1 MTYKKGL
8 LFIQQK
14 SSKMFL
20 MAFLVSLTI
29 WLLINLSKT
38 YEKTIAVNLSYSNLE
53 KGTFVKTSDSIL
65 KVKVKGSG
73 FTLLSHKLAE
83 LEFEINTQEFQNKWD
98 WESDDSDLNALF
110 SRNIVV
116 TNVTPR
122 TVLFDIKTLS
132 KKKVPIVSHV
142 KITPKLGYGITVN
155 NLSKDSIFIYG
166 DQVSIDTIFAIKTD
180 VRVFDNSIE
189 SISGHIDLDYKNKGI
204 QIETKSIEYS
214 CEIEQFTQGDFLVE
228 VNVKN
233 APEDKNVT
241 IFPKEVHVQFQAPLS
256 KFIEYKAED
265 FGVYIDVNDV
275 NETNTLPIYINNFPD
290 GVVNTRVLKKT
301 VTYLVVEK

>member
-38 YEKTIAVNLSYSNLE
+38 YEKIIAVNLSYSNLE
-53 KGTFVKTSDSIL
+53 EGTFVKTSDSIL
-65 KVKVKGSG
+65 KVKIKGSG

-83 LEFEINTQEFQNKWD
+83 LEFEINTQEFQNKWV
-98 WESDDSDLNALF
+98 WETDDSGLNTLF
-110 SRNIVV
+110 SRNIEV

-122 TVLFDIKTLS
+122 TVVFDIKMLS
-132 KKKVPIVSHV
+132 KKKVPIVSRV
-142 KITPKLGYGITVN
+142 KFFPKLGYGITVN
-155 NLSKDSIFIYG
+155 NLSKDSILIYG
-166 DQVSIDTIFAIKTD
+166 DQVSIDTISAIKTD

-189 SISGHIDLDYKNKGI
+189 SIRGDIGLDYKNKGI

-228 VNVKN
+228 VKAKN
-233 APEDKNVT
+233 IPDDKSVT

-265 FGVYIDVNDV
+265 FGVFVDINDINEANALPVYI
-275 NETNTLPIYINNFPD
+275 EYLPK
-290 GVVNTRVLKKT
+290 GVVNARVLKKS
-301 VTYLVVEK
+301 VTYLVLEK